1 MKSHFIPPSGGKKN
15 LKSHFIN
22 GAVVACAVAGGAS
35 TMMMNGNC
43 VAQTFIAADYATN
56 SAYAS
61 GWSAGQNGGYG
72 FGPWSF
78 TTDPITDGV
87 TSQNAMD
94 STSPYDPFGVAWTLY
109 TPIGPA
115 VGSPNPP
122 DTGTG
127 APAGDVARA
136 GRALPNGGLQVG
148 QTFSTVISNPTERK
162 FFRGYAIILSTGSDN
177 VVYGG
182 AGTAIVAGMFDYF
195 VPGGWY
201 TLPTFQTGGTGLFD
215 TDTTTNGME
224 LDVTLTDT
232 NSYHLVMTPLGNPG
246 IAYTEDGTF
255 AATNAPIKWVTYQL
269 FNTDSD
275 FYNFTNGIP
284 SACANPQRT
293 DFYIQSM
300 TITGPAPLTL
310 NIQLVGTNA
319 VLSWTT
325 NAPGFNLASSL
336 NLGAV
341 AAWSTNNLPSPAV
354 VNDQNIVTNPIA
366 ATQQFYRLQQ

>member
-1 MKSHFIPPSGGKKN
+1 MRSHFISGAA
-15 LKSHFIN
+15 I
-22 GAVVACAVAGGAS
+22 ACVVAGGAS
-35 TMMMNGNC
+35 TMMNGNC
-43 VAQTFIAADYATN
+43 AAQTFIAADYATN
-56 SAYAS
+56 STYAD
-61 GWSAGQNGGYG
+61 GWSAGQNGGHG
-72 FGPWSF
+72 FGAWSF

-87 TSQNAMD
+87 TSQNTMD

-115 VGSPNPP
+115 VGSLNPP

-127 APAGDVARA
+127 APKGDVARA
-136 GRALPNGGLQVG
+136 GRAIPNGGLQVG

-162 FFRGYAIILSTGSDN
+162 FFRGYTIILSTGGDN

-182 AGTAIVAGMFDYF
+182 AGTSIVAGMFDYS

-201 TLPTFQTGGTGLFD
+201 TLPTYTTGGTGLFD
-215 TDTTTNGME
+215 IDTTTNGME

-232 NSYHLVMTPLGNPG
+232 NSYHLVMTPLGNPEN
-246 IAYTEDGTF
+246 AYSEDGTF
-255 AATNAPIKWVTYQL
+255 TNTPINWVTYQL

-300 TITGPAPLTL
+300 TITGPPPFAL
-310 NIQLVGTNA
+310 NIQKVGTN
-319 VLSWTT
+319 VILTWPTNFTT
-325 NAPGFNLASSL
+325 SFLEYTFNLGPA
-336 NLGAV
+336 AV
-341 AAWSTNNLPSPAV
+341 WNTNSTVPSV
-354 VNDQNIVTNPIA
+354 INGQNVVTNPIA
-366 ATQQFYRLQQ
+366 GTHQFYRLQQ